1 VGHIFFLVLLS
12 CVAVVSIAL
21 PWVGV
26 VCAYLIVV
34 LVPQAIWFWDFLG
47 IRPALWVLLPT
58 AVGIGLGLLRGQFD
72 LSILRSKRNLCFLVL
87 WLCLAISYFFGA
99 YTQVSSP
106 FRFENP
112 EEILGNINKM
122 MLLYFMAC
130 LCIDTEQKL
139 KALLYAVC
147 GSAAYMIY
155 WANSQY
161 LSHHVMGRLAG
172 PVSVTGGVY
181 QDENAFAMLF
191 VVAQP
196 FLWYLGSSF
205 KRPVYRWGCWL
216 LIPFGWHAVFLTA
229 SRGGLVGLGVT
240 TLLIAIRSKRRLLGL
255 ALIPALAVA
264 FIWQGGNLMKGR
276 AETISQY
283 QTENSAATR
292 LQAWRAASRMIA
304 DHPFIGV
311 GLASFGPAFPHYSED
326 QPREAH
332 NTFFQITAESG
343 VLAGAMYA
351 LIVIMCI
358 VSLWGSANRLRGQDA
373 SLAGSSWLYSINE
386 AALIAFCGLVT
397 CSLFLSLQVFEI
409 FYCLNVFA
417 NAVLYL
423 GREPPGSIAG
433 RVAINDH
440 KSTGSGH
447 RTQALS
453 KSTPK

>member
-1 VGHIFFLVLLS
+1 MGHIFFLVLLS
-12 CVAVVSIAL
+12 CVAVVSIGL

-26 VCAYLIVV
+26 VCGYLIVV
-34 LVPQAIWFWDFLG
+34 LVPQAVWFWDFAG
-47 IRPALWVLLPT
+47 IRPAFWVLLPT
-58 AVGIGLGLLRGQFD
+58 AVGIGLGFLRGRFD
-72 LSILRSKRNLCFLVL
+72 LSILRSKRNLCILLL
-87 WLCLAISYFFGA
+87 WVCLTISYFFGP

-112 EEILGNINKM
+112 DEILGNTNKM

-161 LSHHVMGRLAG
+161 FSHHMMGGRLAG
-172 PVSVTGGVY
+172 PTSLTGGVY

-196 FLWYLGSSF
+196 LLWYLGSSF
-205 KRPVYRWGCWL
+205 KKPAYRWACWL

-240 TLLIAIRSKRRLLGL
+240 TLLIAVRSKRRLLGL

-332 NTFFQITAESG
+332 NTLFQITAESG
-343 VLAGAMYA
+343 VFAGAMYA
-351 LIVIMCI
+351 LVVVMYI
-358 VSLWGSANRLRGQDA
+358 VSLWRNANRLGGQDA
-373 SLAGSSWLYSINE
+373 SPGGSSWLYLINE
-386 AALIAFCGLVT
+386 AALIAFCGLIT
-397 CSLFLSLQVFEI
+397 CSLFLSLQQFEI

-423 GREPPGSIAG
+423 GRKSSESVASPLPLVIRKAPGLGTESM
-433 RVAINDH
+433 R
-440 KSTGSGH
+440 
-447 RTQALS
+447 
-453 KSTPK
+453 P